1 MPNHRAESLIS
12 SNGSGA
18 STMYHK
24 SGLRLVEESRCHR
37 MLHDSC
43 RAVFVK
49 ADLLGYICV
58 SNLTIE
64 WNSLESLESIKR
76 SESARIMVLL
86 FNNESERQQ

>member
-1 MPNHRAESLIS
+1 MPDHRAESLIS

-18 STMYHK
+18 STMYRI

-49 ADLLGYICV
+49 ADLLSHICV
-58 SNLTIE
+58 SNITIE

-76 SESARIMVLL
+76 SESACIMVLL
-86 FNNESERQQ
+86 FNDE